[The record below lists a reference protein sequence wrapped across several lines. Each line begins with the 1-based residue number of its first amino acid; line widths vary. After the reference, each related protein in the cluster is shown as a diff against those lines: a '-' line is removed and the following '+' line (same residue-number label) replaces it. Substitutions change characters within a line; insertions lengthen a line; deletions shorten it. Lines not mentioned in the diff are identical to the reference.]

1 MGSYQLD
8 LTKQQQR
15 FQLRNENYNFWLELI
30 KKENYIPLKGEICG
44 ILITEQDLN
53 PDKNI
58 DNIDENLLPL
68 PPGYKE
74 VQVPFS
80 LLKMGN
86 GELSLTEL
94 PWVTGS
100 EQAAVE
106 KIVAGLLTQDI
117 QTVPP
122 GHEDAY
128 MPSIQSINRAFMEN
142 QADWNELD
150 INSPKFINNK
160 ICYNHQEVLST
171 PEEVFS
177 NVEIEFS
184 VPLSNINRGK
194 NIEISLDDFNIE
206 NVKLYDFYDFTINHI
221 SHFSNLTFNVLDIIQ
236 DDETNLSFLYCGNP
250 AYIWTYVLNHKGESS
265 QYLNN
270 NLPFL
275 FYFNRNNNKINLQL
289 IIDKNYIDNISK
301 SYPYVTISCN
311 HTHRL
316 NYIKT
321 IDSQWLPDNAYK
333 QSDYSESNYLKSSF
347 IQNKP
352 CFVSTYKEEQ
362 KNIINKSVG
371 MMAQAV
377 TQFSNSNNI
386 NYLNKYDINIDGNK
400 GYNLQPYEIE
410 PNKYLLGNFHLYFKY
425 LYDTIFYSGQIPT
438 SDIIEAQKIY
448 TDNQLDFCLFI
459 DQNISNNFN
468 SNLLIKRY
476 NNINDLSKI
485 AKEIE
490 QAKIQQLNENY
501 ITIRVQFPEEEVN
514 DYKDKFIM
522 INYIKNK
529 QIYNLPVIS
538 QLRYSTTYIDYTCE
552 NIPNLFNLNE
562 FIGISLF
569 SNDQITNINISQS
582 QIPDQFKPLDAIWI
596 PDIVQVGK
604 YMNNDINLKGELFNH
619 SIEASG
625 YGSHAEGIGTIAKGS
640 AQHVQGKYNKSNLE
654 DAFIIGNGLNENNR
668 SNLYSIDWNGN
679 SKQSGKI
686 QASDVI
692 IQKLNDD
699 NSITT
704 RSLAN
709 SEDKDNKVAIITSF
723 STDNQYPSA
732 KAVYDYVEECFASIG
747 VIGGS
752 DIEDLYFAIDGN
764 DIFDNVPAEHPIYDS

>member
-30 KKENYIPLKGEICG
+30 KKENYIPLKGEVCG
-44 ILITEQDLN
+44 ILITEKDLN
-53 PDKNI
+53 PNKNI

-100 EQAAVE
+100 EQVAVE

-117 QTVPP
+117 ETVPP

-171 PEEVFS
+171 PEKVFS

-275 FYFNRNNNKINLQL
+275 FYFNRNNDKINLQL
-289 IIDKNYIDNISK
+289 IIDRSYIDNTSK
-301 SYPYVTISCN
+301 VYPYVNITCN
-311 HTHRL
+311 HTHSL

-321 IDSQWLPDNAYK
+321 IESQWLPDNVYE
-333 QSDYSESNYLKSSF
+333 QSNYNESNYLKSSF

-352 CFVSTYKEEQ
+352 CFISNYKEEQ
-362 KNIINKSVG
+362 KDIVNDSIG
-371 MMAQAV
+371 MTTPAIA
-377 TQFSNSNNI
+377 QFSCFNNI
-386 NYLNKYDINIDGNK
+386 NYLNKYDITINESK

-410 PNKYLLGNFHLYFKY
+410 PNKYLLGNLHLYFKY
-425 LYDTIFYSGQIPT
+425 IYDSIFYSGQIPT
-438 SDIIEAQKIY
+438 TDIIEALKIY
-448 TDNQLDFCLFI
+448 ADNQLDFCLFI
-459 DQNISNNFN
+459 DQNISDNFN
-468 SNLLIKRY
+468 SGLLIKRY
-476 NNINDLSKI
+476 DNITALSKT
-485 AKEIE
+485 AQEIK
-490 QAKIQQLNENY
+490 QAKIYQLDEDY
-501 ITIRVQFPEEEVN
+501 VTIRAQFPKEEVN

-522 INYIKNK
+522 IYYIKNK
-529 QIYNLPVIS
+529 QVYNLSVIS
-538 QLRYSTTYIDYTCE
+538 QLRYSDTYIDYKCK
-552 NIPNLFNLNE
+552 NIPNLFSINE
-562 FIGISLF
+562 FIDIDLLS
-569 SNDQITNINISQS
+569 SEQVIDINIIQS

-625 YGSHAEGIGTIAKGS
+625 YGSHAEGVGTIARGL
-640 AQHVQGKYNKSNLE
+640 AQHVQGKYNKPNSE
-654 DAFIIGNGLNENNR
+654 DAFVIGNGSDEINR

-679 SKQSGKI
+679 SIQSGKI
-686 QASDVI
+686 QSSDVI
-692 IQKLNDD
+692 IQKHNADG
-699 NSITT
+699 SITT

-747 VIGGS
+747 IIGGS
-752 DIEDLYFAIDGN
+752 NIEDLYFAIDGN